1 VAISIEQGRLILP
14 PVPMRRVRLPARVPD
29 PSRSV
34 ALLAVILIHA
44 AGIGGLLA
52 ATVSSRHAAPETVS
66 LASLI
71 PETPAPADEDPSLPP
86 PREWRPVLPDVPVPQ
101 VAIERSTAITV
112 SPRSPATLAVAAM
125 PRPTDVEGPAPP
137 LLDAQAVGYL
147 VPPAPHY
154 PPASRRL
161 REEGEVLVRVLI
173 DAEGHPRAIDVLR
186 SSGHAR
192 LDEAAIE
199 AVRAALFRPYVAQG
213 RARAAYVRVPVEFAL
228 RRS

>member
-1 VAISIEQGRLILP
+1 
-14 PVPMRRVRLPARVPD
+14 
-29 PSRSV
+29 V
-34 ALLAVILIHA
+34 ALLAVILIHT

-52 ATVSSRHAAPETVS
+52 ATVSTRHAAPETLVR
-66 LASLI
+66 AALI
-71 PETPAPADEDPSLPP
+71 PETAAQADPEPALPP
-86 PREWRPVLPDVPVPQ
+86 PREWRPVLPDLPVPQ
-101 VAIERSTAITV
+101 VALEPSSAITL
-112 SPRSPATLAVAAM
+112 PPPATTAPVAALE
-125 PRPTDVEGPAPP
+125 PRPAGVDGPAPA

-147 VPPAPHY
+147 VPPAPRY

-173 DAEGHPRAIDVLR
+173 DTEGRPREIDLLR

-199 AVRAALFRPYVAQG
+199 AVRAALFRPYVTEG

-228 RRS
+228 RRG